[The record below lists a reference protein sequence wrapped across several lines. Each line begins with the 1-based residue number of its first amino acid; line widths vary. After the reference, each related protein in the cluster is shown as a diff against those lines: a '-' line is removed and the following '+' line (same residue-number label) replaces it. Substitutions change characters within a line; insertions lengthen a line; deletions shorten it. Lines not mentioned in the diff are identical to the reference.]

1 MRKSVKCVLNFN
13 FTRLTGTRGIQIL
26 RTYTNWI
33 SFLSKRQSLTRG
45 RKSDKSR
52 QASYFGQYPIYLSFQ
67 IFPYYSGA
75 DNDVRVEIFSF
86 VCTHNILKLSKILLK
101 YSLRCLLPISN
112 NFDSTTSECAT
123 RIWKSRWQIKVIL
136 DEHTYLFL
144 ILLVQHFLLLS
155 LIMAFL

>member
-45 RKSDKSR
+45 RKSDQSR
-52 QASYFGQYPIYLSFQ
+52 QGSYFGQYPIYLSFQ

-136 DEHTYLFL
+136 DEHTHLFL

>member
-75 DNDVRVEIFSF
+75 DNDVREEIFSF

-112 NFDSTTSECAT
+112 NFDSTTSEWAT
-123 RIWKSRWQIKVIL
+123 RIWKSKWSWMNIHICSL
-136 DEHTYLFL
+136 YCLFN
-144 ILLVQHFLLLS
+144 IFCFFLW
-155 LIMAFL
+155 

>member
-1 MRKSVKCVLNFN
+1 MRKAVGCVLNFN
-13 FTRLTGTRGIQIL
+13 FTRLTGTRGIQIP

-45 RKSDKSR
+45 RKSDQSR
-52 QASYFGQYPIYLSFQ
+52 QGSYFGQYPIYLSFQ

-112 NFDSTTSECAT
+112 NFDSTTSECAA

-136 DEHTYLFL
+136 DKHTYLFL
-144 ILLVQHFLLLS
+144 ILLVQHCLLLS

>member
-1 MRKSVKCVLNFN
+1 MS
-13 FTRLTGTRGIQIL
+13 
-26 RTYTNWI
+26 WI
-33 SFLSKRQSLTRG
+33 SILPDWLEPEAFKSFAHTQTEFPFLSKRQSLTRG
-45 RKSDKSR
+45 RKSDQSR
-52 QASYFGQYPIYLSFQ
+52 QGSYFGQYPIYLSFQ

-112 NFDSTTSECAT
+112 NFDSTTSECAS

-136 DEHTYLFL
+136 DKHTYLFL